1 MRTFNLTNLIIMDT
15 QLPQLTDQQ
24 LADNQALNSQIQ
36 QKINELSG
44 FLPFVDYMNMALY
57 APKYGYYSGRVE
69 KIGVHGDFTTSPQ
82 LTDLFGKSLS
92 NQIKQVLPQTD
103 GNLYEFGA
111 GTGKLAVDILN
122 SLPENICNKYY
133 IIELSADLQER
144 QKEYIK
150 THAPQF
156 LHKVEH
162 LYSLPETFDGMI
174 LGNEVLD
181 AMPCEIVEKKNGN
194 IYRLGVKNT
203 LQGFDW
209 TEEKATG
216 LLLEQASLK
225 LPNNDEPY
233 RTEINL
239 YAQAFVKTI
248 AERLTRGGI
257 LWIDYGF
264 DANEYYHPQRSMGT
278 LIGHYRQHIIDNPF
292 LFTGQMDLTAHVDF
306 SAIADSSMQNG
317 IDFIGYTTQAN
328 FLLACGIAE
337 LLTQT
342 GESTSYSYIKS
353 AAACQKL
360 LNPHEMGELFKCIA
374 FSKNIDTDWLG
385 FNGLDLSYKL

>member
-1 MRTFNLTNLIIMDT
+1 MNT
-15 QLPQLTDQQ
+15 QLPQLSEQQ
-24 LADNQALNSQIQ
+24 LADNQALNMQIQ
-36 QKINELSG
+36 QKINKLGG

-57 APKYGYYSGRVE
+57 APKYGYYSGRLE
-69 KIGVHGDFTTSPQ
+69 KIGVNGDFTTSPQ
-82 LTDLFGKSLS
+82 LTDLFGKSIA
-92 NQIKQVLPQTD
+92 NQAKQILPQTA

-111 GTGKLAVDILN
+111 GTGKLAIDILN

-133 IIELSADLQER
+133 IIELSKDLQER

-150 THAPQF
+150 THAPQH
-156 LHKVEH
+156 LHKIEH

-174 LGNEVLD
+174 LGNEILD
-181 AMPCEIVEKKNGN
+181 AMPCEIVEKRDNT
-194 IYRLGVKNT
+194 IYRFGVKNT
-203 LQGFDW
+203 PQGFDW
-209 TEEKATG
+209 TEEKANG
-216 LLLEQASLK
+216 LLLEQALHK
-225 LPNNDEPY
+225 LPDSNDTY

-248 AERLTRGGI
+248 AERLRRGGI

-278 LIGHYRQHIIDNPF
+278 LIGHYRQHTINNPF
-292 LFTGQMDLTAHVDF
+292 MFTGQMDLTAHVDF
-306 SAIADSSMQNG
+306 SAIADSTMQTE
-317 IDFIGYTTQAN
+317 IDFIGYTNQAN
-328 FLLACGIAE
+328 FLIACGITD
-337 LLTQT
+337 LLAQI
-342 GESTSYSYIKS
+342 GDSSSHEYIKS

-385 FNGLDLSYKL
+385 FSGLDLSHKL